1 MKVLFGLS
9 NDDTVKSI
17 VKFYEETYKEKLEY
31 KNVYY
36 FKQAVQEVH
45 NGGYDRVVL
54 LEDLE
59 KYPTNNYAQID
70 DYIFKNIDAIS
81 DEFDAKHI
89 IFVASDRRKL
99 GDSFLA
105 KLFNI
110 GIYSVLTG
118 SIEQKVKLVK

>member
-70 DYIFKNIDAIS
+70 DYIFKIEYPINIKSIDNFIEKMNAHV
-81 DEFDAKHI
+81 KNRMP
-89 IFVASDRRKL
+89 AS
-99 GDSFLA
+99 
-105 KLFNI
+105 
-110 GIYSVLTG
+110 
-118 SIEQKVKLVK
+118 